1 MGTLLRAFW
10 GMIPL
15 TAMALP
21 YALISWPLLTARRRR
36 RTGIRHASLTAAV
49 DVSTVTLGVLVVFL
63 VLMPVGDADTSALDL
78 VPGADLSAALS
89 DDGSLWQ
96 VIGNLLMLC
105 PLGALLP
112 IRVRRLRSLA
122 RLALTAM
129 AVSVLVETM
138 QFVIH
143 SGRVSSTDDVL
154 LNTLGATIGAALTR
168 RGWRR
173 LDLPT
178 APPPIPRQVRRTVCE
193 APTLRLRVP
202 RSVWDTRYAG
212 VGHPE
217 RR

>member
-1 MGTLLRAFW
+1 
-10 GMIPL
+10 
-15 TAMALP
+15 
-21 YALISWPLLTARRRR
+21 
-36 RTGIRHASLTAAV
+36 
-49 DVSTVTLGVLVVFL
+49 VTLGVLVGFL
-63 VLMPVGDADTSALDL
+63 VLMPVGDADTSTLDL
-78 VPGADLSAALS
+78 VPGADLSDALS

-112 IRVRRLRSLA
+112 IRVRRMRAVSRVALA
-122 RLALTAM
+122 AM
-129 AVSVLVETM
+129 SVSVLIEAL

-143 SGRVSSTDDVL
+143 NGRVSSTDDVL
-154 LNTLGATIGAALTR
+154 LNTLGATIGAALTQ
-168 RGWRR
+168 RGWRW